1 MTILDHCVKSVQI
14 RSSLWSTFF
23 RIRAECREIQST
35 RDTRRY
41 KVLECKRYTFFRI
54 RAECMEIQRDTKYL
68 SVFSPNT
75 RKYGP
80 EKTPYLDTFHTVDVA
95 EVPDTDLPLCTLFI
109 TVLLTMDFTK
119 GKIMKKGEKMFEE
132 GNKLVY
138 PRIANTQFFN

>member
-1 MTILDHCVKSVQI
+1 
-14 RSSLWSTFF
+14 
-23 RIRAECREIQST
+23 
-35 RDTRRY
+35 
-41 KVLECKRYTFFRI
+41 
-54 RAECMEIQRDTKYL
+54 MEIQRDTKYL

-119 GKIMKKGEKMFEE
+119 GKIMKKGEKNFEE